1 MKLLTSID
9 DVVQKI
15 PQEATGPL
23 QKKLTDI
30 LLKSKKGQMLDP
42 NLAKSILNNYHDNDL
57 KSPEGFKTLLE
68 AAVSLEKEKVAE
80 KMQELNL
87 NEAAAQLGGN

>member
-1 MKLLTSID
+1 MKLLTSIEN
-9 DVVQKI
+9 VIQKI
-15 PQEATGPL
+15 PQEATDPL

-68 AAVSLEKEKVAE
+68 AAVSIEKEKVAE